1 MHHLSVRPLYWA
13 CQKHDVQ
20 DDFRTLVKS
29 LTLTLLYTG
38 EGSLLP
44 THPPCQLWSLTA
56 PTGRFGLVQSSN
68 ELGHMGS
75 NYEQDPE
82 NASEFQ
88 QNLSY
93 ASCDGMIK
101 NNPCK
106 VGLTWLVYMQTP
118 GKFII
123 IENCKSKI

>member
-1 MHHLSVRPLYWA
+1 MS
-13 CQKHDVQ
+13 DI
-20 DDFRTLVKS
+20 S
-29 LTLTLLYTG
+29 LTLRYTG
-38 EGSLLP
+38 GGHND
-44 THPPCQLWSLTA
+44 HPQQLWSFTA

-106 VGLTWLVYMQTP
+106 VGLIWLVYMQTP
-118 GKFII
+118 GKFIFI
-123 IENCKSKI
+123 RNYCSSKL